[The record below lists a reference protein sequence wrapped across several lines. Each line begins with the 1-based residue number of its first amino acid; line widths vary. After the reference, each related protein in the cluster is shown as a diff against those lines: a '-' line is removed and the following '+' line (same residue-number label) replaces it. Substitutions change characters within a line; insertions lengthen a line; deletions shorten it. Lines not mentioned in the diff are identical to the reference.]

1 MARLTLIAII
11 GVALVTAFVM
21 SRAVK
26 ARLLLSLLV
35 EPVVTFCAFDFII
48 FHITLIT
55 AIDTFVTVA
64 TLSFRVVEIFLVCS
78 TSVAHVSAFNDLW
91 HSWVLLGLNAEEKG
105 LLNID
110 TRRAS
115 REDLIAGRT
124 LTVFR

>member
-26 ARLLLSLLV
+26 ARLLLALLV

-48 FHITLIT
+48 FYVTLIT
-55 AIDTFVTVA
+55 AIDTFVAVS
-64 TLSFRVVEIFLVCS
+64 TLSFRVVEIFLACS

-91 HSWVLLGLNAEEKG
+91 HSWV
-105 LLNID
+105 
-110 TRRAS
+110 
-115 REDLIAGRT
+115 
-124 LTVFR
+124 